1 MKPLNRYVNALVVI
15 AALGYFVDIYDL
27 ILFSIVRVPSLKSL
41 GLTGSELFDSG
52 IFLLNTQMAGMLV
65 GGLLWGIL
73 GDKRGRVS
81 VLFGSIL
88 MYSLANIANGF
99 VQSVEMYALLRFVA
113 GVGLAGE
120 LGAGITLVA
129 ETLPKETRGWGTMII
144 GGVGISGAILAGVI
158 AEHFDWRT
166 CYFIGGG
173 LGLLLLLLR
182 AGAYESGM
190 FKATT
195 EKSVARGQFF
205 QLFASKERFL
215 RYLCCILIGMPTWY
229 VIGILVTF
237 SPELGAALGVPGT
250 IVAGRSVMMA
260 YAGLVVGDIISGLL
274 SQYLRSRKT
283 VIGAFLGATVVGVAG
298 YFLFP
303 YHSVAQFYWAC
314 FGLGISVGYWALLV
328 TVAAV
333 KFGTNLRATVATT
346 APNFIRASLIPLII
360 LFGYL
365 KIWMGPI
372 HSAMVVGAI
381 SIGIAAVAL
390 APMKDTFDTDLD
402 YIEGE

>member
-1 MKPLNRYVNALVVI
+1 MKPLKNYVNALVVI

-88 MYSLANIANGF
+88 MYSVANIANGF
-99 VQSVEMYALLRFVA
+99 VHSVEMYALLRFVA

-144 GGVGISGAILAGVI
+144 GGVGISGAILAGII

-190 FKATT
+190 FKSTT

-215 RYLCCILIGMPTWY
+215 RYLRCILIGMPTWY

-237 SPELGAALGVPGT
+237 SPELGAALGVPGV

-260 YAGLVVGDIISGLL
+260 YAGLVVGDIISGVL
-274 SQYLRSRKT
+274 SQYLRSRKK
-283 VIGAFLGATVVGVAG
+283 VIGAFLAATVGGVAG

-314 FGLGISVGYWALLV
+314 FALGISVGYWALFV
-328 TVAAV
+328 TVAAEQ
-333 KFGTNLRATVATT
+333 FGTNLRATVATT

-402 YIEGE
+402 YLEGD

>member
-1 MKPLNRYVNALVVI
+1 MKPLKNYVNALVVI

-88 MYSLANIANGF
+88 MYSVANIANGF
-99 VQSVEMYALLRFVA
+99 VHSVEMYALLRFVA

-144 GGVGISGAILAGVI
+144 GGVGISGAILAGII

-190 FKATT
+190 FKSTT

-215 RYLCCILIGMPTWY
+215 RYLRCILIGMPTWY

-237 SPELGAALGVPGT
+237 SPELGAALGVPGV

-260 YAGLVVGDIISGLL
+260 YAGLVVGDIISGVL
-274 SQYLRSRKT
+274 SQYLRSRKK
-283 VIGAFLGATVVGVAG
+283 VIGAFLAATVGGVAG

-303 YHSVAQFYWAC
+303 YHSVAQFYWTC
-314 FGLGISVGYWALLV
+314 FALGISVGYWALFV
-328 TVAAV
+328 TVAAEQ
-333 KFGTNLRATVATT
+333 FGTNLRATVATT

-402 YIEGE
+402 YLEGD

>member
-314 FGLGISVGYWALLV
+314 FGLGISVGYWALFV
-328 TVAAV
+328 TVAAEQ
-333 KFGTNLRATVATT
+333 FGTNLRATVATT

>member
-1 MKPLNRYVNALVVI
+1 MKPLKNYVNALVVI

-65 GGLLWGIL
+65 GGLLWVIL

-88 MYSLANIANGF
+88 MYSVANIANGF
-99 VQSVEMYALLRFVA
+99 VHSVEMYALLRFVA

-144 GGVGISGAILAGVI
+144 GGVGISGAILAGII

-190 FKATT
+190 FKSTT

-215 RYLCCILIGMPTWY
+215 RYLRCILIGMPTWY

-237 SPELGAALGVPGT
+237 SPELGAALGVPGV

-260 YAGLVVGDIISGLL
+260 YAGLVVGDIISGVL
-274 SQYLRSRKT
+274 SQYLRSRKK
-283 VIGAFLGATVVGVAG
+283 VIGAFLAATVGGVAG

-314 FGLGISVGYWALLV
+314 FALGISVGYWALFV
-328 TVAAV
+328 TVAAEQ
-333 KFGTNLRATVATT
+333 FGTNLRATVATT

-402 YIEGE
+402 YLEGD

>member
-41 GLTGSELFDSG
+41 GLTGSALFDSG

-73 GDKRGRVS
+73 GDKKGRVS

-88 MYSLANIANGF
+88 MYSVANIANGF
-99 VQSVEMYALLRFVA
+99 VHSVEMYALLRFIA

-195 EKSVARGQFF
+195 EKSVSRGQFF
-205 QLFASKERFL
+205 QLFASKDRFL
-215 RYLCCILIGMPTWY
+215 RYLRCILIGMPTWY

-237 SPELGAALGVPGT
+237 SPELGAALGVPGA

-274 SQYLRSRKT
+274 SQYLRSRKK
-283 VIGAFLGATVVGVAG
+283 VIAAFLGLTVVGIGG

-303 YHSVAQFYWAC
+303 YQSVVQFYWAC
-314 FGLGISVGYWALLV
+314 FALGISVGYWALFV
-328 TVAAV
+328 TVAAEQ
-333 KFGTNLRATVATT
+333 FGTNLRATVATT

-365 KIWMGPI
+365 KIWLGPI

-402 YIEGE
+402 YLESD